1 MFMSFSYDVGPFFL
15 NKPDWVLSADFCF
28 FVYIRKVSEYDDND
42 SDVETK
48 RSIYIYIYIIFF
60 FLSWYAQPE
69 PTDTIFLN
77 CVYVRYIPQ

>member
-28 FVYIRKVSEYDDND
+28 FVYIRKVAEYDDND
-42 SDVETK
+42 NDVETK
-48 RSIYIYIYIIFF
+48 RSIYIYIIFF